1 MRRTAMDRPAPSGE
15 ARTMPEPMTLL
26 LFALAAAVL
35 VAIPGPNHVYIV
47 TRSISGGRR
56 AGLASAVGVETG
68 TLVHVFA
75 AAVGL
80 SAIVASSA
88 VAFDVVRYLGAA
100 YLIFLG
106 IRALR
111 GEGIGE
117 LEATRPE
124 ESMRRVYVDGVIV
137 NVLNPKVALFFLSFL
152 PQFLDPSRSVSGQ
165 VVTLGLVLIAIGLTS
180 NVAYALAADA
190 LGGWLRRRPSFAR
203 RQGIVVGCIY
213 LTLGAAAAL
222 TGNRER

>member
-1 MRRTAMDRPAPSGE
+1 
-15 ARTMPEPMTLL
+15 MPELTTLL
-26 LFALAAAVL
+26 LFALAASVL
-35 VAIPGPNHVYIV
+35 VAIPGPNHLYIV

-56 AGLASAVGVETG
+56 AGLASAAGVETG
-68 TLVHVFA
+68 TLVHVAA

-100 YLIFLG
+100 YLVFLG

-111 GEGIGE
+111 GEGIDVP
-117 LEATRPE
+117 EATGQNG
-124 ESMRRVYVDGVIV
+124 SLRRVYVDGVIV
-137 NVLNPKVALFFLSFL
+137 NVLNPKVALFFLAFL
-152 PQFLDPSRSVSGQ
+152 PQFLDPSRPVSGQ
-165 VVTLGLVLIAIGLTS
+165 VVTFGLVLIAIGLTS

-190 LGGWLRRRPSFAR
+190 LGGWLRRRPGFAR
-203 RQGIVVGCIY
+203 RQGMVVGGIY

-222 TGNRER
+222 TGSRQR